1 MTLRNFGNDFGE
13 SPILSHFWPFL
24 PHQKSHKI
32 HLKNPKTL
40 ENKPFLR
47 TLPKITTFNKE
58 TTPQSPQIIN
68 SQNTKK
74 ASRINVFSSI
84 LPTQNYSLTEV
95 TKFNHI
101 IILTNYPHITNKSVH
116 SISTTHQLHQF
127 NNYPIRSQFLIN

>member
-24 PHQKSHKI
+24 LIKKI
-32 HLKNPKTL
+32 AQYSPQNPKTL

-101 IILTNYPHITNKSVH
+101 IILTNYPHIINKSVH
-116 SISTTHQLHQF
+116 SISTTHQLHQS
-127 NNYPIRSQFLIN
+127 NNYPIRTQFQIN